1 VADKAT
7 MHAVCMVVLVLGMLT
22 CVATGGVVLGYVAR
36 EARRDEREF
45 WTPEG
50 ERLIADA
57 RRRGDELRQRSDQWR
72 HRVGESREKHAHKA
86 L

>member
-1 VADKAT
+1 MVA
-7 MHAVCMVVLVLGMLT
+7 LVFGMLA

-36 EARRDEREF
+36 EARRDSREF

-57 RRRGDELRQRSDQWR
+57 RRRGDDLWHRGDQLR
-72 HRVGESREKHAHKA
+72 HRVGEASSRRKS
-86 L
+86 